1 MSYNPYD
8 VLGVSSQASDD
19 EIKHAYHD
27 LARKYHPD
35 NCQSDELRAL
45 AAEKM
50 KEINHAYDTIKQWRQ
65 SGYQG
70 ASQDNGQ
77 NSLYGT
83 VRQLLNENRLGE
95 ADRLLESVPYNQR
108 NAEWLFLKGVMFMR
122 MGRFMDA
129 LTMLESACRED
140 PNNREYSDA
149 LNSLRQASANMRQ
162 SGGYQGR
169 SGGGGCSNCDL
180 CSTLICADCCCEC
193 MGGDLIRCC

>member
-1 MSYNPYD
+1 MTYNPYD
-8 VLGVSSQASDD
+8 VLGVSPSASDE
-19 EIKHAYHD
+19 EIKRAYHD

-35 NCQSDELRAL
+35 NCQNDALKEL

-50 KEINHAYDTIKQWRQ
+50 KEINRAYDTIKEWRQ

-70 ASQDNGQ
+70 DAKGDTAQ
-77 NSLYGT
+77 NDPFYRT
-83 VRQLLNENRLGE
+83 VRQLLNENRLAE
-95 ADRLLESVPYNQR
+95 ADRLLEGVPYNQR

-129 LTMLESACRED
+129 LTMIESASRED
-140 PNNREYSDA
+140 PNNREYREA
-149 LNSLRQASANMRQ
+149 RNSLRQATNGMRQ
-162 SGGYQGR
+162 NGSYHDRQ
-169 SGGGGCSNCDL
+169 GGCSNCDL

>member
-1 MSYNPYD
+1 MTYNPYD
-8 VLGVSSQASDD
+8 VLGVSPSASDE
-19 EIKHAYHD
+19 EIKRAYHD

-35 NCQSDELRAL
+35 NCQNDALKEL

-50 KEINHAYDTIKQWRQ
+50 KEINRAYDTIKEWRQ

-70 ASQDNGQ
+70 EAKGDPAQ
-77 NSLYGT
+77 NDPFYRT
-83 VRQLLNENRLGE
+83 VRQLLNENRLAE
-95 ADRLLESVPYNQR
+95 ADRLLEGVPYNQR

-129 LTMLESACRED
+129 LTMIESASRED
-140 PNNREYSDA
+140 PNNREYREA
-149 LNSLRQASANMRQ
+149 LNSLRQATDGMRRNGSYHDRQ
-162 SGGYQGR
+162 
-169 SGGGGCSNCDL
+169 GGCSNCDL